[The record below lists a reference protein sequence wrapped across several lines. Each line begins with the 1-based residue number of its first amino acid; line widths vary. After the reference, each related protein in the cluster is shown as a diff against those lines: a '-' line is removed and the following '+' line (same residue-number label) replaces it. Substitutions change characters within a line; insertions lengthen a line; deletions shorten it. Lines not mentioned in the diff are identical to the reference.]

1 MTLTTGRLT
10 LRPWL
15 DADRAAFA
23 AMSADPEVMRYLTAL
38 PTRADSDAWIDRQRA
53 QQAAN
58 GFCFWAVELTQ
69 SSEFVGAVGL
79 ARIGYE
85 AHFTPAVEIGWRLAR
100 PFWGCGYAPE
110 AAAAALQFGFTQA
123 GLTEIVANA
132 CMPNAASQSVMRK
145 LGMARDPADDFD
157 HPRLPT
163 DSPLLRHV
171 LYRLPREAWLARA
184 ELR

>member
-1 MTLTTGRLT
+1 MFEKLAEVEQLYRELEGR
-10 LRPWL
+10 
-15 DADRAAFA
+15 
-23 AMSADPEVMRYLTAL
+23 MADPAL
-38 PTRADSDAWIDRQRA
+38 LLDMDEYRRVHKQYSD
-53 QQAAN
+53 
-58 GFCFWAVELTQ
+58 
-69 SSEFVGAVGL
+69 
-79 ARIGYE
+79 
-85 AHFTPAVEIGWRLAR
+85 
-100 PFWGCGYAPE
+100 
-110 AAAAALQFGFTQA
+110 
-123 GLTEIVANA
+123 LTEIVANA